1 RLSAPCKRNGLP
13 RQIANGAGHIVG
25 GPSVPRQEDQ
35 QRGEKRGAIHQ
46 QRGEDRGALHAR
58 DHSTS
63 WDRPVYPL
71 GRVSEQSRNVRF
83 PKKYLARPIP
93 RNRARTVLPF
103 PSSQCAL
110 ASRPGAVKAAV
121 QCAEGAALGVGRNA
135 RPCIQR
141 GMASATRS
149 PGRTFLLCRI
159 GHSHFATTQ
168 RARGA
173 LSSVSATTSWSA
185 GPRSA
190 PAPGTP
196 PVTY

>member
-1 RLSAPCKRNGLP
+1 MCMGSLQSADHRNTICDRQLHGL
-13 RQIANGAGHIVG
+13 
-25 GPSVPRQEDQ
+25 
-35 QRGEKRGAIHQ
+35 
-46 QRGEDRGALHAR
+46 
-58 DHSTS
+58 
-63 WDRPVYPL
+63 
-71 GRVSEQSRNVRF
+71 SEQSRNVRF

-121 QCAEGAALGVGRNA
+121 QCAEGAALTAGRNA

-159 GHSHFATTQ
+159 GHSHFATTLSLFC
-168 RARGA
+168 AVYAVTA
-173 LSSVSATTSWSA
+173 LK
-185 GPRSA
+185 
-190 PAPGTP
+190 GTNKTP
-196 PVTY
+196 CGLALWRLAKLS